1 MDHLWLWHSCLIIG
15 SIFFVLGIFMF
26 VISRKAKE
34 MAFVKMS
41 LFELVAA
48 FVLIFPDV
56 YLHEASLSFLMMIKC
71 FLLTLLNVLKIFSGN
86 GYDEIVIDGHPTLT
100 VLYVLILGL
109 VNLCIMIALIGF
121 ILQFL
126 GDFIENAVFY
136 SRRYSKIYVFTEV
149 NEKTISIARS
159 VMTDKADK
167 GKDHSIVF
175 IDGSSSEENKK
186 KVRELDAH
194 YSNDPFLKE
203 TGRIIR
209 KAKETDIFIFGNSE
223 EDNLTRLGEFTK
235 LDLTGDVAFTRLY
248 VELTDTPWMIYGNFV
263 KNNNLPKDKVIVNLV
278 NSNECFVLNDLYEH
292 SVFANASRK
301 EKDSEID
308 VLIAGI
314 SNKSIEMVK
323 ALLALG
329 QMPYY
334 RLRITVVDDKC
345 RGGIFRRLIPELE
358 ESCDRYGDAVY
369 SFECID
375 GIDLET
381 DGFEKTVSGRCPQ
394 FTFAF
399 IATDDSVRNIN
410 LGLRLNTLRY
420 RSNKG
425 NDYRIQICVNDS
437 ALIDNW
443 IPELKRNV
451 ELAGGI
457 EKIYNY
463 GFLTMSK
470 IEQASK
476 LIHEIRQNDL
486 VKQDPEHDAVSWTD
500 YSNDEFRRHSVYAR
514 TLSLKYKLEVI
525 RAKGLDIDVIRKDK
539 TWETYEHMRWD
550 MYMRS
555 LGYILSSG
563 TGVDYASL
571 KGNERQI
578 AKVHN
583 CLIPFEDLPRE
594 EKDKDSI
601 KMTEEVC
608 RVFEKIK

>member
-1 MDHLWLWHSCLIIG
+1 
-15 SIFFVLGIFMF
+15 
-26 VISRKAKE
+26 
-34 MAFVKMS
+34 
-41 LFELVAA
+41 
-48 FVLIFPDV
+48 
-56 YLHEASLSFLMMIKC
+56 
-71 FLLTLLNVLKIFSGN
+71 
-86 GYDEIVIDGHPTLT
+86 
-100 VLYVLILGL
+100 
-109 VNLCIMIALIGF
+109 
-121 ILQFL
+121 
-126 GDFIENAVFY
+126 
-136 SRRYSKIYVFTEV
+136 
-149 NEKTISIARS
+149 
-159 VMTDKADK
+159 
-167 GKDHSIVF
+167 
-175 IDGSSSEENKK
+175 
-186 KVRELDAH
+186 
-194 YSNDPFLKE
+194 
-203 TGRIIR
+203 
-209 KAKETDIFIFGNSE
+209 
-223 EDNLTRLGEFTK
+223 
-235 LDLTGDVAFTRLY
+235 
-248 VELTDTPWMIYGNFV
+248 
-263 KNNNLPKDKVIVNLV
+263 
-278 NSNECFVLNDLYEH
+278 
-292 SVFANASRK
+292 
-301 EKDSEID
+301 
-308 VLIAGI
+308 
-314 SNKSIEMVK
+314 
-323 ALLALG
+323 
-329 QMPYY
+329 MPYY

-437 ALIDNW
+437 GLIDNW

-563 TGVDYASL
+563 TGVDYATL
-571 KGNERQI
+571 KCN
-578 AKVHN
+578 
-583 CLIPFEDLPRE
+583 
-594 EKDKDSI
+594 
-601 KMTEEVC
+601 
-608 RVFEKIK
+608 